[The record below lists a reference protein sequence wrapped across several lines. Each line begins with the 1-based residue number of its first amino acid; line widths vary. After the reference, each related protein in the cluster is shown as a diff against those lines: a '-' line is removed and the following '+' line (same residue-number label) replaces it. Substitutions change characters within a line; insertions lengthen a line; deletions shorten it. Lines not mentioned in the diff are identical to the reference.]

1 MNKSKAKKLNEL
13 LYDGKRARGRINYNG
28 MSVNNP
34 KNYLK
39 IRKIMTEPEI
49 KLGQEF
55 DGGIETQTAS
65 PDDELKAVINNT
77 LKELTPR
84 ECKVLKHR
92 FALDGHEELTLKEV
106 GYILKVSRE
115 RIRQIEAKALRKLR
129 HPTRYGILKDW
140 AVGWRTDLCEA

>member
-1 MNKSKAKKLNEL
+1 M
-13 LYDGKRARGRINYNG
+13 INYNG

-55 DGGIETQTAS
+55 DVFADEPRGARPETAS
-65 PDDELKAVINNT
+65 PDDELKAVINNI

-92 FALDGHEELTLKEV
+92 FALDGHEELTLEEV

-129 HPTRYGILKDW
+129 HPSRSEILEDW
-140 AVGWRTDLCEA
+140 AVVPEWRVT

>member
-1 MNKSKAKKLNEL
+1 MI
-13 LYDGKRARGRINYNG
+13 DYNG

-49 KLGQEF
+49 QLGQEF
-55 DGGIETQTAS
+55 DVFADEPRGARPETAS
-65 PDDELKAVINNT
+65 PDDELKAVINNI

-92 FALDGHEELTLKEV
+92 FALDGHEELTLEEV

-129 HPTRYGILKDW
+129 HPSRSEILKEW
-140 AVGWRTDLCEA
+140 VTA